1 MTPYLNMYIDIHTH
15 HSTHDNGV
23 TGIVNCDATAIGSS
37 PASVGIHPWNI
48 TDGWKED
55 FNYIKTVAGKAE
67 VAAIGECGIDK
78 VKSPASI
85 EVQREVLKAHIELA
99 EKVKKPLII
108 HCIRG
113 TEEIISLHKES
124 SPKQAWIIHG
134 FRGKPQLATQL
145 LREGFFLSYGERFNC
160 DSLAATPIDRLFIES
175 DTNDKSIKE
184 IYTAIAG
191 VKETA
196 IESLAAAIED
206 NARRCGIELNGL

>member
-37 PASVGIHPWNI
+37 PASIGIHPWNI
-48 TDGWKED
+48 TDRWKED
-55 FNYIKTVAGKAE
+55 FNYIKMAAGKAE

-85 EVQREVLKAHIELA
+85 EVQREVLKVHIELA

-113 TEEIISLHKES
+113 AEEIISLHKES

-145 LREGFFLSYGERFNC
+145 LREGLFLSYGEKFNSE
-160 DSLAATPIDRLFIES
+160 SLAETPLGRLFIES
-175 DTNDKSIKE
+175 DTSDKNIKE
-184 IYTAIAG
+184 IYTAIAS
-191 VKETA
+191 VKETT

-206 NARRCGIELNGL
+206 NARRCGIALNGL